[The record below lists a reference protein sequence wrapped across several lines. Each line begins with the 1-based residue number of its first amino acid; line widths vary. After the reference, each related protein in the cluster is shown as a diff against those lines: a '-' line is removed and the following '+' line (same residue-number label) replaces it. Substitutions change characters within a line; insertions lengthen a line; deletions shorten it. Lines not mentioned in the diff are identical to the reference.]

1 MSKHERSSL
10 LLEIDGCT
18 ANQPMEVF
26 CERARCENENKSKS
40 YGDVG
45 ERSTE
50 KDVKV
55 IQRCSRTGCGWEKIP
70 LIIVVLLYWLLL
82 DRLRLN
88 GRIRFIL
95 SKSNYF
101 SLTGSKTFLWLGLL
115 DYLVANNTYTGFKIV
130 HQASRN
136 ADRRNWMRDDEQRWV
151 NNMIVYWSSI
161 NNRLRLRTNSA
172 SNPVAQAN

>member
-18 ANQPMEVF
+18 ANRPMEVF
-26 CERARCENENKSKS
+26 CERERCENENKSKS

-55 IQRCSRTGCGWEKIP
+55 IQRCSRTGCGWDKIP

-82 DRLRLN
+82 D
-88 GRIRFIL
+88 IDCASIAE
-95 SKSNYF
+95 SAS
-101 SLTGSKTFLWLGLL
+101 FLWNVWFQLNWIE
-115 DYLVANNTYTGFKIV
+115 DVRITRSCTGFKIV

-151 NNMIVYWSSI
+151 NSVIVYWSSI